1 MVHRSTTLVG
11 NYMVLVGLMG
21 SGKSILGKQL
31 ASRLSL
37 ELVDLDDSI
46 VAQVGKT
53 IPEIF
58 KDEGEEAFRAWE
70 SKVLAEAL
78 AQDNEQ
84 IIATGGGAVLSA
96 ENRVLMKQGGHVIWL
111 DASPE
116 VLAQR
121 IAGDTNRPLLDD
133 VDPLFKMISLATQR
147 NPLYAEVADLR
158 VDTEKLS
165 DKEAVAKIINFLSD

>member
-1 MVHRSTTLVG
+1 
-11 NYMVLVGLMG
+11 MVLVGLMG
-21 SGKSILGKQL
+21 SGKSILGKL
-31 ASRLSL
+31 VASRLSL
-37 ELVDLDDSI
+37 KLVDLDDYI
-46 VAQVGKT
+46 VAQAGKT

-58 KDEGEEAFRAWE
+58 KDEGEEAFRALE
-70 SKVLAEAL
+70 SRLLAEVLA
-78 AQDNEQ
+78 QGDEQ

-96 ENRVLMKQGGHVIWL
+96 ENRALMKQAGHVIWL
-111 DASPE
+111 DASPI
-116 VLAQR
+116 VLAER

-165 DKEAVAKIINFLSD
+165 DEEAVAKIINFLSD

>member
-1 MVHRSTTLVG
+1 VIILI
-11 NYMVLVGLMG
+11 GLMG

-37 ELVDLDDSI
+37 DLVDLDDLI
-46 VAQVGKT
+46 VSQAGKT

-58 KDEGEEAFRAWE
+58 KDEGEEAFRALE

-96 ENRVLMKQGGHVIWL
+96 ENRALMKQNGYVIWL
-111 DASPE
+111 DASPT
-116 VLAQR
+116 VLAER

>member
-1 MVHRSTTLVG
+1 
-11 NYMVLVGLMG
+11 MG

-37 ELVDLDDSI
+37 ELVDLDDYI
-46 VAQVGKT
+46 VSQAGKT

-58 KDEGEEAFRAWE
+58 KDEGEEAFRALE
-70 SKVLAEAL
+70 SKLLAEVLA
-78 AQDNEQ
+78 QGDEQ
-84 IIATGGGAVLSA
+84 IIATGGGAILSA
-96 ENRVLMKQGGHVIWL
+96 ENRALMKQGGYVIWL
-111 DASPE
+111 DASPT
-116 VLAQR
+116 VLADR
-121 IAGDTNRPLLDD
+121 IAGDANRPLLDG

-165 DKEAVAKIINFLSD
+165 DEEAVAKIINFLSD

>member
-1 MVHRSTTLVG
+1 MV
-11 NYMVLVGLMG
+11 VLVGLMG

-31 ASRLSL
+31 ASRLSFKL
-37 ELVDLDDSI
+37 IDLDDEI
-46 VAQVGKT
+46 VALAGKN
-53 IPEIF
+53 IPDIF
-58 KDEGEEAFRAWE
+58 KDEGEEAFRALE
-70 SKVLAEAL
+70 SRLFAEVLA
-78 AQDNEQ
+78 QNDEQ

-96 ENRVLMKQGGHVIWL
+96 ENRALMKQYGHVIWL
-111 DASPE
+111 DASPT
-116 VLAQR
+116 VLAER

-165 DKEAVAKIINFLSD
+165 DEEAVAKIINFLSD

>member
-1 MVHRSTTLVG
+1 
-11 NYMVLVGLMG
+11 MG

-37 ELVDLDDSI
+37 KLVDLDDYI
-46 VAQVGKT
+46 VAQTGKT

-58 KDEGEEAFRAWE
+58 KDEGEEAFRALE
-70 SKVLAEAL
+70 SRLLAEVLA
-78 AQDNEQ
+78 QGDEQ

-96 ENRVLMKQGGHVIWL
+96 ENRALMKQAGHVVWL
-111 DASPE
+111 DASPI
-116 VLAQR
+116 VLAER
-121 IAGDTNRPLLDD
+121 IAGDANRPLLDD

-165 DKEAVAKIINFLSD
+165 DEEAVAKIINFLSD

>member
-1 MVHRSTTLVG
+1 MV
-11 NYMVLVGLMG
+11 VLVGLMG

-37 ELVDLDDSI
+37 ELVDLDDLI
-46 VAQVGKT
+46 VSQAGKT

-58 KDEGEEAFRAWE
+58 KGEGEEAFRALE
-70 SKVLAEAL
+70 SELLAEVL
-78 AQDNEQ
+78 AQDDEQ
-84 IIATGGGAVLSA
+84 IIATGGGAILSA
-96 ENRVLMKQGGHVIWL
+96 ENRAMMKRSGRVIWL
-111 DASPE
+111 DASPT
-116 VLAQR
+116 VLAER

-165 DKEAVAKIINFLSD
+165 DEEAVAKIINFLSD

>member
-1 MVHRSTTLVG
+1 
-11 NYMVLVGLMG
+11 MVLVGLMG

-37 ELVDLDDSI
+37 ELVDLDDLI
-46 VAQVGKT
+46 VSQAGKT

-58 KDEGEEAFRAWE
+58 KGEGEEAFRALE
-70 SKVLAEAL
+70 SELLAEVL
-78 AQDNEQ
+78 AQDDEQ
-84 IIATGGGAVLSA
+84 IIATGGGAILSA
-96 ENRVLMKQGGHVIWL
+96 ENRAMMKQSGRVIWL
-111 DASPE
+111 DASPT
-116 VLAQR
+116 VLAER
-121 IAGDTNRPLLDD
+121 IAGDANRPLLDG

-165 DKEAVAKIINFLSD
+165 DEEAVAKIINFLSD

>member
-1 MVHRSTTLVG
+1 
-11 NYMVLVGLMG
+11 MG

-37 ELVDLDDSI
+37 DLVDLDDLI
-46 VAQVGKT
+46 VSQAGKT

-58 KDEGEEAFRAWE
+58 KDEGEEAFRALE
-70 SKVLAEAL
+70 NKVLAEAL

-96 ENRVLMKQGGHVIWL
+96 ENRALIKQNGHVIWL
-111 DASPE
+111 DASPT
-116 VLAQR
+116 VLAER

>member
-1 MVHRSTTLVG
+1 
-11 NYMVLVGLMG
+11 MG

-37 ELVDLDDSI
+37 DLVDLDDLI
-46 VAQVGKT
+46 VSQAGKT

-58 KDEGEEAFRAWE
+58 KDEGEEAFRALE

-96 ENRVLMKQGGHVIWL
+96 ENRALMKQNGYVIWL
-111 DASPE
+111 DASPT
-116 VLAQR
+116 VLAER

>member
-1 MVHRSTTLVG
+1 
-11 NYMVLVGLMG
+11 MVLVGLMG

-37 ELVDLDDSI
+37 ELVDLDDLI
-46 VAQVGKT
+46 VSQAGKT

-58 KDEGEEAFRAWE
+58 KGEGEEAFRALE
-70 SKVLAEAL
+70 SELLAEVL
-78 AQDNEQ
+78 AQDDEQ
-84 IIATGGGAVLSA
+84 IIATGGGAILSA
-96 ENRVLMKQGGHVIWL
+96 ENRAMMKQSGRVIWL
-111 DASPE
+111 DASPT
-116 VLAQR
+116 VLAER
-121 IAGDTNRPLLDD
+121 IAGDTNRPLLDG

-165 DKEAVAKIINFLSD
+165 DEEAVAKIINFLSD

>member
-1 MVHRSTTLVG
+1 
-11 NYMVLVGLMG
+11 MVLVGLMG

-37 ELVDLDDSI
+37 ELVDLDDLI
-46 VAQVGKT
+46 VSQAGKT

-58 KDEGEEAFRAWE
+58 KDEGEEAFRALE
-70 SKVLAEAL
+70 SKLLAEVL
-78 AQDNEQ
+78 AQDDEK
-84 IIATGGGAVLSA
+84 IIATGGGAILSA
-96 ENRVLMKQGGHVIWL
+96 ENRAMMKQSGRVIWL
-111 DASPE
+111 DASPT
-116 VLAQR
+116 VLAER
-121 IAGDTNRPLLDD
+121 IAGDANRPLLDG

-165 DKEAVAKIINFLSD
+165 DEEAVAKIINFLSD

>member
-1 MVHRSTTLVG
+1 
-11 NYMVLVGLMG
+11 MVLVGLMG

-37 ELVDLDDSI
+37 ELVDLDDLI
-46 VAQVGKT
+46 VSQAGKT

-58 KDEGEEAFRAWE
+58 KDEGEEAFRALE
-70 SKVLAEAL
+70 SKLLAEVL
-78 AQDNEQ
+78 AQDDEK
-84 IIATGGGAVLSA
+84 ITATGGGAILSA
-96 ENRVLMKQGGHVIWL
+96 ENRAMMKQSGRVIWL
-111 DASPE
+111 DASPT
-116 VLAQR
+116 VLADR

-133 VDPLFKMISLATQR
+133 VDPLFKMISLAMQR

-165 DKEAVAKIINFLSD
+165 DEEAVAKIINFLSD

>member
-1 MVHRSTTLVG
+1 MDS
-11 NYMVLVGLMG
+11 NIIFIGLMG

-37 ELVDLDDSI
+37 KLVDLDDYI
-46 VAQVGKT
+46 VAQTGKT

-58 KDEGEEAFRAWE
+58 KDEGEEAFRALE
-70 SKVLAEAL
+70 SRLLAEVLA
-78 AQDNEQ
+78 QGDEQ

-96 ENRVLMKQGGHVIWL
+96 ENRALMKQAGHVVWL
-111 DASPE
+111 DASPI
-116 VLAQR
+116 VLAER
-121 IAGDTNRPLLDD
+121 IAGDANRPLLDD

-165 DKEAVAKIINFLSD
+165 DEEAVAKIINFLSD